1 MPFSL
6 VHDES
11 YRLQRLKGF
20 DVLDT
25 GAEAAFDAIT
35 KAAAHIVRAPI
46 ALLNFIDETR
56 EWCKSAWGMARE
68 HARRENSLCAKAVM
82 LGNELVIRNA
92 KVHPDFHDHPQV
104 VGERQVVA
112 YVGIVVKSKDGV
124 ALGTLCTIH
133 HCERDLTDGEMHALR
148 TLAASVTDLL
158 EARHLEAELANTK
171 RRLQNAASSRDEFL
185 AMLAHEL
192 RAPLAP
198 IHTAV
203 EILEHPE
210 TSKAQ
215 RKWSR
220 DILKRHVRHMSKI
233 VDDLLSASLVSIGAI
248 DIRLESTNVA
258 KLLAQA
264 LETSDGAIKKG
275 KHALSVSVDNGIYAQ
290 ADATQCPLI
299 LSNLILNAATYTAP
313 GGKIHIA
320 VDSTEIEVSIAVR
333 DNGAGIAPANIEAI
347 FELFRQTGRS
357 LARTKGGMG
366 LGLTLARRLAELH
379 GGTLIA
385 RSAGPGQGSEFIL
398 TLQRANPF
406 ETHADPTPRIHL
418 DTNES
423 LSIVIVDDNRDAAD
437 AMGLYFEV
445 VGHDVRVVY
454 SANDAIAIAKARAPD
469 VLLSDIGL
477 PNLDGY
483 ALMRELRQLPNF
495 GSTLSIAITGYA
507 SKADKEAALAAGF
520 DAHVPKPA
528 DVGKLEALVSQLYHA
543 KKMQE

>member
-6 VHDES
+6 DYDEV
-11 YRLQRLKGF
+11 YRLQRLKTFGI
-20 DVLDT
+20 LDT
-25 GAEAAFDAIT
+25 GAEDAFDAIT

-56 EWCKSAWGMARE
+56 EWCKSAWGMGRQ
-68 HARRENSLCAKAVM
+68 HASRENSLCAMAVM

-92 KVHPDFHDHPQV
+92 KEHPEFQDHPQV
-104 VGERQVVA
+104 VGERQVTA
-112 YVGIVVKSKDGV
+112 YVGIVVKSRDGV
-124 ALGTLCTIH
+124 ALGTLCTIDRR
-133 HCERDLTDGEMHALR
+133 ERDLTEGEIHALR
-148 TLAASVTDLL
+148 TLAASVTELL
-158 EARHLEAELANTK
+158 ETRHLEAELADTQ
-171 RRLQNAASSRDEFL
+171 RRLENAASSRDEFL

-220 DILKRHVRHMSKI
+220 GILKRHVRHMSKI

-258 KLLAQA
+258 TLLEQA
-264 LETSDGAIKKG
+264 LETSDTAIKKAR
-275 KHALSVSVDNGIYAQ
+275 HSLSVSVDKAIYAQ

-299 LSNLILNAATYTAP
+299 ITNLILNAATYTAP
-313 GGKIHIA
+313 GGRIHIA
-320 VDSTEIEVSIAVR
+320 VESTEEAVSIAVR
-333 DNGAGIAPANIEAI
+333 DNGAGIAPADIDAI
-347 FELFRQTGRS
+347 FQLFRQTGRS

-379 GGTLIA
+379 GGNLVA
-385 RSAGPGQGSEFIL
+385 RSAGLGQGSEFIL
-398 TLQRANPF
+398 TLQRATPS
-406 ETHADPTPRIHL
+406 ETPVNKIPLLPADAGEP
-418 DTNES
+418 
-423 LSIVIVDDNRDAAD
+423 LSVLIVDDSRDAAD

-445 VGHDVRVVY
+445 IGHDVRVVY
-454 SANDAIAIAKARAPD
+454 SATDALATARARAPD

-477 PNLDGY
+477 PDLNGY
-483 ALMRELRQLPNF
+483 ELMREIRKLSNAS
-495 GSTLSIAITGYA
+495 STLSIAITGYA
-507 SKADKEAALAAGF
+507 SQADKDAALAAGF

-528 DVGKLEALVSQLYHA
+528 DAGKLEALVNQLYCS
-543 KKMQE
+543 KRVLK